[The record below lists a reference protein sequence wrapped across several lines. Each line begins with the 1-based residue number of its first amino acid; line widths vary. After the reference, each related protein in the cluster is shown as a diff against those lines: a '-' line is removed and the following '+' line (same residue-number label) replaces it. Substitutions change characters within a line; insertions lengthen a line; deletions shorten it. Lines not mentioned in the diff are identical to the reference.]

1 MTESLQIELHNRA
14 QAWVVIQQQLFP
26 FLKDKLRAGSIWVLK
41 VERRKRTAPQNRR
54 YWGGGVLAQIAAQAA
69 PHGKLYAAEVWH
81 ELMKRKFIGVVELPD
96 GSVIGMSSAKLTT
109 VEFSE
114 FCTKVE
120 AYAATELGV
129 TFYDLA
135 PLPADEEA
143 RKPGKRARE
152 AAPA

>member
-1 MTESLQIELHNRA
+1 MSESLTIDLYNRE
-14 QAWVVIQQQLFP
+14 QAWAAIQGQLFP
-26 FLKDKLRAGSIWVLK
+26 FLKQVLRTGSRWVLK
-41 VERRKRTAPQNRR
+41 VERRTRTKAQNRR

-81 ELMKRKFIGVVELPD
+81 EQFKRMFIGVIELPN
-96 GSVIGMSSAKLTT
+96 GQVIGMSSTTLTT

-135 PLPADEEA
+135 PLPADEDA
-143 RKPGKRARE
+143 RRPAKRQRE
-152 AAPA
+152 AAPT